1 MQAIRSAMAEM
12 IRESGM
18 SVRTLAKRANIPEAT
33 IRNILHGRVIDPR
46 LSTVNDIC
54 IACGTTIERL
64 FRSLD
69 SAPIPAAPVEVPA
82 EPDPPFSAAA
92 IPDEALARRAAEE
105 EADAELRAAQEHL
118 RRAIAAWEAL
128 RGV

>member
-18 SVRTLAKRANIPEAT
+18 SVRTLAKRSNIPEAT

-69 SAPIPAAPVEVPA
+69 SVTITAAPVEVPA
-82 EPDPPFSAAA
+82 LPDPPFSAAA

-128 RGV
+128 RGI

>member
-18 SVRTLAKRANIPEAT
+18 SIRTLAKRSNIPEAT

-64 FRSLD
+64 FKSLA

-82 EPDPPFSAAA
+82 EPDPQLLAAS
-92 IPDEALARRAAEE
+92 IPDDALAHRAAEE

-128 RGV
+128 RGI

>member
-1 MQAIRSAMAEM
+1 MQVIRSAMAEM

-46 LSTVNDIC
+46 LSTVSDIC
-54 IACGTTIERL
+54 IACGPTIERL

-69 SAPIPAAPVEVPA
+69 SAPIPAVPVEVPA
-82 EPDPPFSAAA
+82 EPDPPFSAES
-92 IPDEALARRAAEE
+92 IPDDALARRAAEE
-105 EADAELRAAQEHL
+105 ETDAELRAAQEHL

-128 RGV
+128 RGI

>member
-33 IRNILHGRVIDPR
+33 IRNILHGRVVDPR
-46 LSTVNDIC
+46 LSTISDIC

-69 SAPIPAAPVEVPA
+69 SAPIPSVPVEVPA
-82 EPDPPFSAAA
+82 EPDPPFSAAS
-92 IPDEALARRAAEE
+92 IPDDALARRAAEE

-128 RGV
+128 RGI